1 MKVASTDSFVRKIV
15 MRKRIL
21 AAAFVVGL
29 SRLAFA
35 EPKIEILEPRWDF
48 GHVPQQSVL
57 THDYW
62 IKNIGTDTLKI
73 VRVKPG

>member
-1 MKVASTDSFVRKIV
+1 
-15 MRKRIL
+15 MRGWFL
-21 AAAFVVGL
+21 AAILTLTL
-29 SRLAFA
+29 SGVSYA
-35 EPKIEILEPRWDF
+35 EPKLYIPEMRWDF

-73 VRVKPG
+73 IRVKPG

>member
-1 MKVASTDSFVRKIV
+1 
-15 MRKRIL
+15 MRSWFL
-21 AAAFVVGL
+21 AALFTLTFSGL
-29 SRLAFA
+29 GYA
-35 EPKIEILEPRWDF
+35 EPKILIPEMRWDF

-73 VRVKPG
+73 IRVKPG

>member
-1 MKVASTDSFVRKIV
+1 VRKIV
-15 MRKRIL
+15 MRKLIF

-29 SRLAFA
+29 TRLVFA
-35 EPKIEILEPRWDF
+35 EPKIQVMEPRWDF
-48 GHVPQQSVL
+48 GHVPQHSVL

-62 IKNIGTDTLKI
+62 VKNIGTDTLKI

>member
-1 MKVASTDSFVRKIV
+1 MKSWF
-15 MRKRIL
+15 L
-21 AAAFVVGL
+21 AAALTLTIGATVH
-29 SRLAFA
+29 A
-35 EPKIEILEPRWDF
+35 EPKMIIPEMRWDF

-73 VRVKPG
+73 IRVKPG